1 MAVNKVILIGNLGS
15 DFQLKHFPDGRA
27 FGNVNIATSETWRDK
42 EGQKQTSTEWH
53 RLMFYGRQAEVA
65 GEYLRKG
72 SKIYV
77 EGSLR
82 TRKWTDKEGNER
94 QTTEVRVINF
104 QFLDSRASR
113 EGGGDD
119 GGRSYGGS
127 RDSGGGKP
135 AGQDYGSG
143 EPFSDSEED
152 IPW

>member
-15 DFQLKHFPDGRA
+15 DPQIKHAPDGRA
-27 FGNVNIATSETWRDK
+27 FGNVSLATTEHWRDR
-42 EGQKQTSTEWH
+42 EGQKQTNTEWH
-53 RLMFYGRQAEVA
+53 RLTFGGRQAEIA

-72 SKIYV
+72 AKIYV

-82 TRKWTDKEGNER
+82 TRTWTDKEGNER
-94 QTTEVRVINF
+94 KTTEIRVINF

-113 EGGGDD
+113 EGASDD